1 MPEARSCLRK
11 AGTRSGAL
19 CWAKAAARASAAD
32 IEESTMSMF
41 RAIWGA
47 LVVLCTATSMTS
59 IPAAAQQ
66 GQQPDIVFIMGDSA
80 LGAPATAYQY
90 D

>member
-1 MPEARSCLRK
+1 
-11 AGTRSGAL
+11 
-19 CWAKAAARASAAD
+19 
-32 IEESTMSMF
+32 MSMF
-41 RAIWGA
+41 RVIWGA

-80 LGAPATAYQY
+80 LGAPAAAFQY
-90 D
+90 EWNMSPIGQRLWATSRRPLRR